1 MENAPH
7 SPEQIQEKI
16 NTLSQEIIA
25 LEKKLNG
32 VHQETG
38 SDSLDDNSQEVVID
52 DQSRTFILDAIA
64 KKREEMS
71 RLHELLVTQ

>member
-7 SPEQIQEKI
+7 TPEQIQEKI
-16 NTLSQEIIA
+16 SALSQEIIA
-25 LEKKLNG
+25 LEKKLTG

-38 SDSLDDNSQEVVID
+38 SDSIDDNSQEAVLD
-52 DQSRTFILDAIA
+52 DQSRTFILDTIA

-71 RLHELLVTQ
+71 RLHDLIVTQ